1 MPGEVGAVGLTTFDL
16 DAARRLDPLGITR
29 VYEELAPAVHRFF
42 VAALGDTTVAEELTG
57 RVFLAVVARLGHAP
71 ADPARLHSWVLGL
84 ALGDLRT
91 YRSRSAP
98 GRRVGA
104 PAPTVALLDR
114 LPHDQRDVLALRL
127 GAGLTVA
134 EIARILA
141 VSADVVWS
149 LQQRAL
155 TELAALLDGPIRR
168 DGQEGGT

>member
-1 MPGEVGAVGLTTFDL
+1 VGAVGLTTFDL
-16 DAARRLDPLGITR
+16 DAARRLDPFGITR

-42 VAALGDTTVAEELTG
+42 VAAVGDITAAEELTG

-71 ADPARLHSWVLGL
+71 ADPAQLHSWVLGL

-91 YRSRSAP
+91 YRSAH
-98 GRRVGA
+98 GRRVGT
-104 PAPTVALLDR
+104 PAPTV
-114 LPHDQRDVLALRL
+114 VALRL

-149 LQQRAL
+149 LQQQAL
-155 TELAALLDGPIRR
+155 TDLAALLDDPIRR
-168 DGQEGGT
+168 DRQEGGT

>member
-1 MPGEVGAVGLTTFDL
+1 MEEVGAVGLTTFDL
-16 DAARRLDPLGITR
+16 DAARRLDPFGITR

-42 VAALGDTTVAEELTG
+42 VAAVGDITAAEELTG

-71 ADPARLHSWVLGL
+71 ADPAQLHSWVLGL

-91 YRSRSAP
+91 YRSAH
-98 GRRVGA
+98 GRRVGT

-114 LPHDQRDVLALRL
+114 LPHHQRDVLALRL

-149 LQQRAL
+149 LQQQAL
-155 TELAALLDGPIRR
+155 TDLAALLDDPIRR
-168 DGQEGGT
+168 DRQEGGT